1 MKTGMLERSQA
12 LFVRRWGEMGVYW
25 GISRT
30 MAEIHALLFISP
42 APLCTD
48 DLMEQLEISRGN
60 ASMNLRGLVDWG
72 LIHRVHIRGD
82 RKEYFTS
89 DKGVWR
95 MFETIV
101 RQRRRR
107 EVEPIVETIGKCREM
122 VEQEIPGLSGEKAQ
136 QVREYRERLIE
147 MQEFLETVG
156 SLINVALELGPKG
169 MDQIA
174 RMLGMAKA

>member
-1 MKTGMLERSQA
+1 MRSSSGYPVSDGHSNHCS
-12 LFVRRWGEMGVYW
+12 FW
-25 GISRT
+25 
-30 MAEIHALLFISP
+30 LFISP

-89 DKGVWR
+89 
-95 MFETIV
+95 ETIV

-122 VEQEIPGLSGEKAQ
+122 VEQEIPGLSGEKAEH
-136 QVREYRERLIE
+136 VREYRERLIE

-174 RMLGMAKA
+174 RMLGMAKT